1 MQASIFVCVIIF
13 GYIMLGGLSFQ
24 SFSLSSVFRE
34 PPSCR
39 ANVVKLFLFIF
50 HSVHVSSRLVV
61 RSRVSLQRMRDSVER
76 RKTI

>member
-1 MQASIFVCVIIF
+1 
-13 GYIMLGGLSFQ
+13 MLRGLSFQ
-24 SFSLSSVFRE
+24 SFSLSLVFRE

-50 HSVHVSSRLVV
+50 HSALNARSFHVSSRLVV